1 MTGVDFAGPF
11 SYKVGKKE
19 QGKCYLIIF
28 TCASSRAVHLEVTRT
43 QTADEFKQK
52 LNAFISRRTRPRI
65 IISDN
70 AKVFKTTADW
80 IKTIRKSEK
89 LQDYLARENI
99 RWQFNLAKSPWWGG
113 FYERLIKEI
122 KKAMHKTLG
131 RSHLSYE
138 AFESVIMDV
147 ERNLNNR
154 PLTYV
159 ETEGGEEEVLT
170 PNVILWGRDAYP
182 VEDIENS
189 EAEKLTKMSKRL
201 EDAKAHVWKRW
212 KREYVHSLMESH
224 RLNKETAT
232 TPKVGEIVLVVGDE
246 KNRGEWK
253 KGKVVRLVQGKDGVV
268 RGVTLFRKGHTIE
281 RPLQLVCPLEI
292 RAVENTD
299 EPQEGTRQ
307 QVDLRSQRPRR
318 TAAQRAAKRIG
329 EQMHAEE
336 ED

>member
-1 MTGVDFAGPF
+1 
-11 SYKVGKKE
+11 
-19 QGKCYLIIF
+19 
-28 TCASSRAVHLEVTRT
+28 
-43 QTADEFKQK
+43 
-52 LNAFISRRTRPRI
+52 
-65 IISDN
+65 
-70 AKVFKTTADW
+70 
-80 IKTIRKSEK
+80 
-89 LQDYLARENI
+89 
-99 RWQFNLAKSPWWGG
+99 
-113 FYERLIKEI
+113 
-122 KKAMHKTLG
+122 
-131 RSHLSYE
+131 
-138 AFESVIMDV
+138 
-147 ERNLNNR
+147 
-154 PLTYV
+154 
-159 ETEGGEEEVLT
+159 
-170 PNVILWGRDAYP
+170 
-182 VEDIENS
+182 
-189 EAEKLTKMSKRL
+189 MSKRL

-299 EPQEGTRQ
+299 EPQEGRRQ